1 MAAFSHASPN
11 SLTYQGRIIK
21 SDGTALEYAHVSF
34 LFEITNPTGSCVIYR
49 EQVDDV
55 NMVNSKGIF
64 DVPIGS
70 GTKLFPAAPTF
81 KMLDAFKNSLAHN
94 CSGGSTYTAASGDTR
109 LLKVQ
114 FHDGNGWKIISP
126 SNEIRSVPFSAYALS
141 AESLGDKV
149 VDDFMLKAGLP
160 TCAGGTFLTWNGTAL
175 TCAGIS
181 GANGGTVTDVT
192 SSNSYITIVN
202 STSTPALTLNV
213 GTSAGTVAA
222 GNDARF
228 SDARVPTGA
237 AAGDLDGTYPNPSV
251 AKLQGTAV
259 SNAAPANGNFLKFNG
274 TAWTP
279 SAIAQSDVSGLSATL
294 NSYMTDAEFSAAVA
308 NAGCAAHET
317 MYWNAVAGFSC
328 QAINVSLAG
337 DVGGTIGASSVN
349 KIKGVT
355 VDTTGLV
362 AGQVLKYDGTKWAP
376 AADNDANSG
385 GTVTNIATGTGL
397 SGGPITSTGTISLAN
412 TAVTPAAYGSTT
424 SVGTFTVDAQ
434 GRLTAASNAAIAFP
448 VTTVA
453 GRTGAVVL
461 DAADITS
468 GAGKYLTYRPNN
480 TACTDGQV
488 LKWVAANSRW
498 ECANDTDTDT
508 SSGGTVTNIATG
520 TGLSGGPI
528 TNTGTI
534 SLANTTVTPAVYG
547 STTAVGTFT
556 VDAQGRL
563 TAASNAAIAFP
574 VTTVAGRTGAVT
586 LDVGDVGN
594 GAGKYFVYRPNNT
607 ACTDGQV
614 LKWVAANNRWEC
626 GTDTDTSSG
635 GTVTNIAT
643 GTGLSGGPITAT
655 GTISL
660 ANTAVTPGG
669 YGSTTSVGTFTV
681 DAQGRLTAASNA
693 AIAFPVTT
701 VAGRTGAVVLDA
713 ADITSGAGKYLT
725 YRPNN
730 TACTDGQV
738 LKWVAANSRWECAND
753 TDTDT
758 SSGGTVTNIATG
770 TGLTGG
776 PITSTGTIA
785 LANTAVTA
793 GSYTRA
799 SITVDAQG
807 RLTAASSGAAINLA
821 SDVTGTLPIAN
832 GGTGAT
838 TAIAAFNGLSPL
850 TTKGDVLGNDGTNDV
865 RLPAGTNGQ
874 VLTADSA
881 QASGLKWATPTTGT
895 VTSVSGTA
903 PVQVATGTTT
913 PVISV
918 DPATTGARG
927 VVQVGSGI
935 AVSSGTISADPA
947 NFPSAVP
954 VTKGGTGATSI
965 TADRLLVSNG
975 TGTAVIPFTCAVGQT
990 ITFNASG
997 VMGCTSYSATSLF
1010 ANGGNSFGAAAT
1022 LGTNDN
1028 YGLNF
1033 ETNGTPRM
1041 TISNGGAVG
1050 IGTTSPSFN
1059 LDIQSSDAFQAR
1071 LWHSSDGQYD
1081 GSAMMM
1087 TRTRGSL
1094 ASNSAVT
1101 SGDTLGGFYFRAHD
1115 GTSTGTTNSA
1125 IEVSAGQNH
1134 TTSTRGSYMIFE
1146 TTING
1151 AASRSERM
1159 RLHSNG
1165 NVGIGQTSP
1174 SYKLHVGNNTDATNG
1189 IAVSGS
1195 SVTSLD
1201 LLNSSFGGL
1210 WIGVNFS
1217 GSAVNGIPAN
1227 GMGMSVGN
1235 SPIIFATGGTRAE
1248 RMRISNVGN
1257 VGIGVTNPAQK
1268 LDVSGGTIKAGS
1280 ATATSGSL
1288 ILVDNYSSGNLTTF
1302 GTEYSSGSPVIGYGV
1317 SAAGAVG
1324 SFVSS
1329 SSGANLY
1336 RAAINAGGF
1345 DGIRFYTSDLQTVTA
1360 GNAITVSERMRISNT
1375 GNVGIG
1381 TNNPSYPLHVSG
1393 TGYIHDGSSYLEF
1406 LSRSDSALNVNN
1418 SHATKRG
1425 LTIHHTNSASHIA
1438 QFYHCPGGT
1447 CTQKLY
1453 VDYTGNMWIA
1463 GTLTEASDARLKR
1476 DIQILPD
1483 SLEKI
1488 LGLTGYTYYWK
1499 DPVNKEKQIGL
1510 IAQEVEKVFPE
1521 AVRTDKDGS
1530 KSVAYQKLVAPV
1542 INSIKELYQIVIS
1555 ENKKQDREI
1564 ASLKENNA
1572 VLTHKVQ
1579 SLEEQNKAL
1588 KDAVCEVNPK
1598 AKVCRK

>member
-1 MAAFSHASPN
+1 MRNGTSLSSFLVLLFMAAFSHASPN

-34 LFEITNPTGSCVIYR
+34 LFEITNPTGTCVIYR

-55 NMVNSKGIF
+55 NMLNSKGVF

-70 GTKLFPAAPTF
+70 GTKLFPASPTF
-81 KMLDAFKNSLAHN
+81 KMLDSFKNSLAHN

-202 STSTPALTLNV
+202 GTSTPALTLNV

-294 NSYMTDAEFSAAVA
+294 SSYMTDAEFSAAVA

-528 TNTGTI
+528 TSTGTI

-626 GTDTDTSSG
+626 G
-635 GTVTNIAT
+635 
-643 GTGLSGGPITAT
+643 
-655 GTISL
+655 
-660 ANTAVTPGG
+660 
-669 YGSTTSVGTFTV
+669 
-681 DAQGRLTAASNA
+681 
-693 AIAFPVTT
+693 
-701 VAGRTGAVVLDA
+701 
-713 ADITSGAGKYLT
+713 
-725 YRPNN
+725 
-730 TACTDGQV
+730 
-738 LKWVAANSRWECAND
+738 

-1087 TRTRGSL
+1087 TRTRGTL

-1288 ILVDNYSSGNLTTF
+1288 ILVDNYSSGNLTTI

>member
-1 MAAFSHASPN
+1 MAVLGHSSPN

-34 LFEITNPTGSCVIYR
+34 LFEITNPTGTCVIYR

-81 KMLDAFKNSLAHN
+81 KMLDAFKNSVAHN

-141 AESLGDKV
+141 AETLGDKV

-202 STSTPALTLNV
+202 GTSTPALTLNV

-251 AKLQGTAV
+251 VKIQGTDV
-259 SNAAPANGNFLKFNG
+259 SNAAPASGNFLKFNG

-279 SAIAQSDVSGLSATL
+279 SAIAQSDVTGLSATL
-294 NSYMTDAEFSAAVA
+294 NSYMTDAEFSAAVT

-317 MYWNAVAGFSC
+317 MYWNAVSGFNC
-328 QAINVSLAG
+328 QPINVSLAG

-412 TAVTPAAYGSTT
+412 TTVTPAAYGSTT
-424 SVGTFTVDAQ
+424 AVGTFTVDAQ

-488 LKWVAANSRW
+488 LKWVTANNRW

-528 TNTGTI
+528 TSTGTI

-594 GAGKYFVYRPNNT
+594 GAGKYFV
-607 ACTDGQV
+607 
-614 LKWVAANNRWEC
+614 
-626 GTDTDTSSG
+626 
-635 GTVTNIAT
+635 
-643 GTGLSGGPITAT
+643 
-655 GTISL
+655 
-660 ANTAVTPGG
+660 
-669 YGSTTSVGTFTV
+669 
-681 DAQGRLTAASNA
+681 
-693 AIAFPVTT
+693 
-701 VAGRTGAVVLDA
+701 
-713 ADITSGAGKYLT
+713 

-1059 LDIQSSDAFQAR
+1059 LDIQSADAFQAR

-1087 TRTRGSL
+1087 TRTRGTL

-1288 ILVDNYSSGNLTTF
+1288 ILVDNYSSGNLTTI

-1564 ASLKENNA
+1564 ASLKEDNA
-1572 VLTHKVQ
+1572 VLTHKIQ

>member
-1 MAAFSHASPN
+1 MAAVSHGAPN

-21 SDGTALEYAHVSF
+21 SDGAALEYAHVSF
-34 LFEITNPTGSCVIYR
+34 LFEITNPTGTCVIYR

-55 NMVNSKGIF
+55 NMLNSKGVF

-70 GTKLFPAAPTF
+70 GTKLFPASPTF

-114 FHDGNGWKIISP
+114 FHDGNGWKVISP

-141 AESLGDKV
+141 AESLGDKI
-149 VDDFMLKAGLP
+149 VDDFLLKAGLP

-192 SSNSYITIVN
+192 SSNAYITIAN
-202 STSTPALTLNV
+202 GTSTPALTLNV
-213 GTSAGTVAA
+213 GTTAGTVAA

-228 SDARVPTGA
+228 SDARVPSGA

-251 AKLQGTAV
+251 AKIQGTAV
-259 SNAAPANGNFLKFNG
+259 SNAAPANGNFLKYNG

-279 SAIAQSDVSGLSATL
+279 SAIAQSDVTGLSATL
-294 NSYMTDAEFSAAVA
+294 NSYMTDAEFSAAVV

-362 AGQVLKYDGTKWAP
+362 AGQILKYDGTKWAP

-468 GAGKYLTYRPNN
+468 GAGKYLT
-480 TACTDGQV
+480 
-488 LKWVAANSRW
+488 
-498 ECANDTDTDT
+498 
-508 SSGGTVTNIATG
+508 
-520 TGLSGGPI
+520 
-528 TNTGTI
+528 
-534 SLANTTVTPAVYG
+534 
-547 STTAVGTFT
+547 
-556 VDAQGRL
+556 
-563 TAASNAAIAFP
+563 
-574 VTTVAGRTGAVT
+574 
-586 LDVGDVGN
+586 
-594 GAGKYFVYRPNNT
+594 YRPNNT

-850 TTKGDVLGNDGTNDV
+850 TTKGDVLANDGTNDV

-881 QASGLKWATPTTGT
+881 QASGLRWATPTVGT
-895 VTSVSGTA
+895 VTSVTGTA

-1059 LDIQSSDAFQAR
+1059 LDIQSADAFQAR

-1087 TRTRGSL
+1087 TRTRGTL

-1174 SYKLHVGNNTDATNG
+1174 SYKLHVGNNSDATNG

-1210 WIGVNFS
+1210 WLGVNFS
-1217 GSAVNGIPAN
+1217 GATVNGIPAN

-1235 SPIIFATGGTRAE
+1235 STIIFATGSTRTE
-1248 RMRISNVGN
+1248 RMRINNVGN
-1257 VGIGVTNPAQK
+1257 IGIGVTNPAQK
-1268 LDVSGGTIKAGS
+1268 LDLSGGAIRAG
-1280 ATATSGSL
+1280 TASSVSGSL
-1288 ILVDNYSSGNLTTF
+1288 LLVDNYSNGNITNI
-1302 GTEYSSGSPVIGYGV
+1302 GTEYSSGAPSIGYGV
-1317 SAAGAVG
+1317 YPAGSPG
-1324 SFVSS
+1324 SFLSS
-1329 SSGANLY
+1329 SSSAGLA
-1336 RAAINAGGF
+1336 RAAINVGGT
-1345 DGIRFYTSDLQTVTA
+1345 DGIRFYSSDVQTVTA
-1360 GNAITVSERMRISNT
+1360 ASAVTVSERMRIANN

-1381 TNNPSYPLHVSG
+1381 TNNPGYPLHVSG
-1393 TGYIHDGSSYLEF
+1393 TGYIHDGSSYLEL
-1406 LSRSDSALNVNN
+1406 LSRADSALNVNN
-1418 SHATKRG
+1418 NHATKRG
-1425 LTIHHTNSASHIA
+1425 FTIHQTNNAANIA
-1438 QFYHCPGGT
+1438 QFYYCPGGV
-1447 CTQKLY
+1447 CSQKFYL
-1453 VDYTGNMWIA
+1453 DTNGNMWIA
-1463 GTLTEASDARLKR
+1463 GNLTEASDARLKT

-1483 SLEKI
+1483 SLNKV
-1488 LGLTGYTYYWK
+1488 LGLNGYSYYWK
-1499 DPVNKEKQIGL
+1499 NPENKEKQIGL

-1530 KSVAYQKLVAPV
+1530 KSVAYQKLVAPL

-1572 VLTHKVQ
+1572 VLVHKVQ
-1579 SLEEQNKAL
+1579 SLEQQNQAL
-1588 KDAVCEVNPK
+1588 KDAICEVNPK

>member
-1 MAAFSHASPN
+1 MRNGTSLTSFLALLFMAAFSHASPN

-70 GTKLFPAAPTF
+70 GTKLFPATPTF

-294 NSYMTDAEFSAAVA
+294 SSYMTDAEFSAAVA

-317 MYWNAVAGFSC
+317 MYWNAVGGFNC
-328 QAINVSLAG
+328 QPINVSLAG

-528 TNTGTI
+528 TSTGTI

-643 GTGLSGGPITAT
+643 GTGL
-655 GTISL
+655 
-660 ANTAVTPGG
+660 
-669 YGSTTSVGTFTV
+669 
-681 DAQGRLTAASNA
+681 
-693 AIAFPVTT
+693 
-701 VAGRTGAVVLDA
+701 
-713 ADITSGAGKYLT
+713 
-725 YRPNN
+725 
-730 TACTDGQV
+730 
-738 LKWVAANSRWECAND
+738 
-753 TDTDT
+753 
-758 SSGGTVTNIATG
+758 
-770 TGLTGG
+770 TGG

-838 TAIAAFNGLSPL
+838 TAVAAFNGLSPL

-1087 TRTRGSL
+1087 TRTRGTL

>member
-294 NSYMTDAEFSAAVA
+294 SSYMTDTEFSAAVA

-643 GTGLSGGPITAT
+643 GTGL
-655 GTISL
+655 
-660 ANTAVTPGG
+660 
-669 YGSTTSVGTFTV
+669 
-681 DAQGRLTAASNA
+681 
-693 AIAFPVTT
+693 
-701 VAGRTGAVVLDA
+701 
-713 ADITSGAGKYLT
+713 
-725 YRPNN
+725 
-730 TACTDGQV
+730 
-738 LKWVAANSRWECAND
+738 
-753 TDTDT
+753 
-758 SSGGTVTNIATG
+758 
-770 TGLTGG
+770 TGG

-838 TAIAAFNGLSPL
+838 TAIAAFNILSPL

>member
-1 MAAFSHASPN
+1 MSFLALLFMAAVSHGAPN

-21 SDGTALEYAHVSF
+21 SDGAALEYAHVSF
-34 LFEITNPTGSCVIYR
+34 LFEITNPTGTCVIYR

-55 NMVNSKGIF
+55 NMLNSKGVF

-70 GTKLFPAAPTF
+70 GTKLFPASPTF

-114 FHDGNGWKIISP
+114 FHDGNGWKVISP

-141 AESLGDKV
+141 AESLGDKI
-149 VDDFMLKAGLP
+149 VDDFLLKAGLP

-192 SSNSYITIVN
+192 SSNAYITIAN
-202 STSTPALTLNV
+202 GTSTPALTLNV
-213 GTSAGTVAA
+213 GTTAGTVAA

-228 SDARVPTGA
+228 SDARVPSGA

-251 AKLQGTAV
+251 AKIQGTEV
-259 SNAAPANGNFLKFNG
+259 SNAAPANGNFLKYNG

-279 SAIAQSDVSGLSATL
+279 SAIAQSDVTGLSATL

-412 TAVTPAAYGSTT
+412 TAVTAASYGSTT
-424 SVGTFTVDAQ
+424 QVGTFTVDAQ

-453 GRTGAVVL
+453 GRTGAVVI

-468 GAGKYLTYRPNN
+468 AAGKYLTYRPNN

-528 TNTGTI
+528 TSTGTI

-594 GAGKYFVYRPNNT
+594 GAGKYFAYRPNNT

-614 LKWVAANNRWEC
+614 LKWIAANNRWEC

-643 GTGLSGGPITAT
+643 GTGLTGGPITA
-655 GTISL
+655 
-660 ANTAVTPGG
+660 
-669 YGSTTSVGTFTV
+669 
-681 DAQGRLTAASNA
+681 
-693 AIAFPVTT
+693 
-701 VAGRTGAVVLDA
+701 
-713 ADITSGAGKYLT
+713 
-725 YRPNN
+725 
-730 TACTDGQV
+730 
-738 LKWVAANSRWECAND
+738 
-753 TDTDT
+753 
-758 SSGGTVTNIATG
+758 
-770 TGLTGG
+770 
-776 PITSTGTIA
+776 TGTIA

-850 TTKGDVLGNDGTNDV
+850 TAKGDVLANDGTNDV

-881 QASGLKWATPTTGT
+881 QASGLRWATPTVGT
-895 VTSVSGTA
+895 VTSVTGTS

-954 VTKGGTGATSI
+954 VPKGGTGATSL

-1022 LGTNDN
+1022 LGTNDD

-1033 ETNGTPRM
+1033 ETNGSPRM

-1059 LDIQSSDAFQAR
+1059 LDIQSADAFQAR
-1071 LWHSSDGQYD
+1071 LWHSSGGQYD
-1081 GSAMMM
+1081 GAAMMM
-1087 TRTRGSL
+1087 TRTRGTL

-1174 SYKLHVGNNTDATNG
+1174 SYKLHVGNNSDATNG

-1210 WIGVNFS
+1210 WLGVNFS

-1248 RMRISNVGN
+1248 RMRITNVGT
-1257 VGIGVTNPAQK
+1257 VGIGVTNPAQR
-1268 LDVSGGTIKAGS
+1268 LDISGGAIRAG
-1280 ATATSGSL
+1280 TASSVSGSL
-1288 ILVDNYSSGNLTTF
+1288 LLVDNYSNGNITNI
-1302 GTEYSSGSPVIGYGV
+1302 GTEYSSGAPSIGYGV
-1317 SAAGAVG
+1317 YPAGSPG
-1324 SFVSS
+1324 SFLSS
-1329 SSGANLY
+1329 SSSAGLA
-1336 RAAINAGGF
+1336 RAAINVGGT
-1345 DGIRFYTSDLQTVTA
+1345 DGIRFYSSDVQTVTA
-1360 GNAITVSERMRISNT
+1360 ASAVTVSERMRIANN

-1381 TNNPSYPLHVSG
+1381 TNNPGYPLHVSG
-1393 TGYIHDGSSYLEF
+1393 TGYIHDGSSYLEL
-1406 LSRSDSALNVNN
+1406 LSRADSALNVNN
-1418 SHATKRG
+1418 NHATKRG
-1425 LTIHHTNSASHIA
+1425 FTIHQTNNASNIA
-1438 QFYHCPGGT
+1438 QFYYCPGGV
-1447 CTQKLY
+1447 CSQKFYL
-1453 VDYTGNMWIA
+1453 DTTGNIWIA
-1463 GTLTEASDARLKR
+1463 GNLTEASDARLKT

-1483 SLEKI
+1483 SLNKV
-1488 LGLTGYTYYWK
+1488 LGLNGYSYYWK
-1499 DPVNKEKQIGL
+1499 NPENKEKQIGL

-1530 KSVAYQKLVAPV
+1530 KSVAYQKLVAPL

-1572 VLTHKVQ
+1572 VLVHKVQ
-1579 SLEEQNKAL
+1579 SLEQQNQAL
-1588 KDAVCEVNPK
+1588 KDAICEVNPT

>member
-1 MAAFSHASPN
+1 MAAVSHGSPN

-34 LFEITNPTGSCVIYR
+34 LFEITNPTGTCVIYR

-55 NMVNSKGIF
+55 NMLNSKGVF

-70 GTKLFPAAPTF
+70 GTKLFPASPTF

-114 FHDGNGWKIISP
+114 FHDGVGWKVISP

-141 AESLGDKV
+141 AESLGDKI
-149 VDDFMLKAGLP
+149 VDDFLLKAGLP

-192 SSNSYITIVN
+192 SSNAYITIAN
-202 STSTPALTLNV
+202 GTSTPALTLNV
-213 GTSAGTVAA
+213 GTTAGTVAA

-228 SDARVPTGA
+228 SDARAPSGA

-251 AKLQGTAV
+251 AKIQGTAV
-259 SNAAPANGNFLKFNG
+259 SNAAPASGNFLKYNG

-279 SAIAQSDVSGLSATL
+279 SAIAQSDVTGLAATL
-294 NSYMTDAEFSAAVA
+294 NAYMTDAEFSAAVA

-328 QAINVSLAG
+328 QPINVSLAG

-376 AADNDANSG
+376 AADNNDNSG

-397 SGGPITSTGTISLAN
+397 SGGPITATGTISLAN
-412 TAVTPAAYGSTT
+412 TAVTAASYGSTT
-424 SVGTFTVDAQ
+424 QVGTFTVDAQ
-434 GRLTAASNAAIAFP
+434 GRLTAASNA
-448 VTTVA
+448 
-453 GRTGAVVL
+453 
-461 DAADITS
+461 
-468 GAGKYLTYRPNN
+468 N
-480 TACTDGQV
+480 
-488 LKWVAANSRW
+488 
-498 ECANDTDTDT
+498 
-508 SSGGTVTNIATG
+508 
-520 TGLSGGPI
+520 
-528 TNTGTI
+528 
-534 SLANTTVTPAVYG
+534 
-547 STTAVGTFT
+547 
-556 VDAQGRL
+556 
-563 TAASNAAIAFP
+563 IAFP

-594 GAGKYFVYRPNNT
+594 GAGKYFIYRPNNT

-614 LKWVAANNRWEC
+614 LKWVTANNRWEC

-643 GTGLSGGPITAT
+643 GTGLSGGPISST
-655 GTISL
+655 GTIS
-660 ANTAVTPGG
+660 
-669 YGSTTSVGTFTV
+669 
-681 DAQGRLTAASNA
+681 
-693 AIAFPVTT
+693 
-701 VAGRTGAVVLDA
+701 
-713 ADITSGAGKYLT
+713 
-725 YRPNN
+725 
-730 TACTDGQV
+730 
-738 LKWVAANSRWECAND
+738 
-753 TDTDT
+753 
-758 SSGGTVTNIATG
+758 
-770 TGLTGG
+770 
-776 PITSTGTIA
+776 

-832 GGTGAT
+832 GGTGTT
-838 TAIAAFNGLSPL
+838 TALGAFNALSPL
-850 TTKGDVLGNDGTNDV
+850 TSKGDILVRDATNNI

-881 QASGLKWATPTTGT
+881 VTAGVKWATPTTGT

-918 DPATTGARG
+918 DNATTSTKGI
-927 VVQVGSGI
+927 VQVGSGI

-1033 ETNGTPRM
+1033 ETNGSPRM

-1087 TRTRGSL
+1087 TRTRGTL

-1134 TTSTRGSYMIFE
+1134 TTSTRGTYMIFE
-1146 TTING
+1146 TTVNG

-1210 WIGVNFS
+1210 WLGVNFS
-1217 GSAVNGIPAN
+1217 GAAVNGIPAN

-1235 SPIIFATGGTRAE
+1235 SNIIFATGGTRAE

-1288 ILVDNYSSGNLTTF
+1288 ILVDNYSSGNLTNI
-1302 GTEYSSGSPVIGYGV
+1302 GTEFSSGAPSIGYGV
-1317 SAAGAVG
+1317 YPSGALG
-1324 SFVSS
+1324 SFLSS
-1329 SSGANLY
+1329 SSSTNLF
-1336 RAAINAGGF
+1336 RAAINVGGS
-1345 DGIRFYTSDLQTVTA
+1345 DGIRFYTGAQQTVTA
-1360 GNAITVSERMRISNT
+1360 GSAATTAEVMRISNA

-1381 TNNPSYPLHVSG
+1381 TNNPAYPLHVSG
-1393 TGYIHDGSSYLEF
+1393 TGYIHDGSSYVEL
-1406 LSRSDSALNVNN
+1406 LSRSDSALNINN
-1418 SHATKRG
+1418 NHATKRG
-1425 LTIHHTNSASHIA
+1425 LTVHHGNSASHIA
-1438 QFYHCPGGT
+1438 QFYHCPSGT
-1447 CTQKLY
+1447 CTQKFY
-1453 VDYTGNMWIA
+1453 VDYNGNMWIA
-1463 GTLTEASDARLKR
+1463 GNLTEASDARLKT

-1483 SLEKI
+1483 SLQKV
-1488 LGLTGYTYYWK
+1488 LGLNGYSYYWK
-1499 DPVNKEKQIGL
+1499 NPENKEKQIGL

-1521 AVRTDKDGS
+1521 VVRTDKDGT
-1530 KSVAYQKLVAPV
+1530 KSVAYQKLVAPI

-1572 VLTHKVQ
+1572 VLVHKVQ

>member
-1 MAAFSHASPN
+1 MAAVSHGAPN

-21 SDGTALEYAHVSF
+21 SDGAALEYAHVSF
-34 LFEITNPTGSCVIYR
+34 LFEITNPTGTCVIYR

-55 NMVNSKGIF
+55 NMLNSKGVF

-70 GTKLFPAAPTF
+70 GTKLFPASPTF

-114 FHDGNGWKIISP
+114 FHDGNGWKVISP

-141 AESLGDKV
+141 AESLGDKI
-149 VDDFMLKAGLP
+149 VDDFLLKAGLP

-192 SSNSYITIVN
+192 SSNAYITIAN
-202 STSTPALTLNV
+202 GTSTPALTLNV
-213 GTSAGTVAA
+213 GTTAGTVAA

-228 SDARVPTGA
+228 SDARVPSGA

-251 AKLQGTAV
+251 AKIQGTAV
-259 SNAAPANGNFLKFNG
+259 SNAAPANGNFLKYNG

-279 SAIAQSDVSGLSATL
+279 SAIAQSDVTGLSATL

-412 TAVTPAAYGSTT
+412 T
-424 SVGTFTVDAQ
+424 
-434 GRLTAASNAAIAFP
+434 
-448 VTTVA
+448 
-453 GRTGAVVL
+453 
-461 DAADITS
+461 
-468 GAGKYLTYRPNN
+468 
-480 TACTDGQV
+480 
-488 LKWVAANSRW
+488 
-498 ECANDTDTDT
+498 
-508 SSGGTVTNIATG
+508 
-520 TGLSGGPI
+520 
-528 TNTGTI
+528 
-534 SLANTTVTPAVYG
+534 TVTPAVYG
-547 STTAVGTFT
+547 STTSVATFT

-850 TTKGDVLGNDGTNDV
+850 TTKGDVLANDGTNDV

-881 QASGLKWATPTTGT
+881 QASGLRWATPTVGT
-895 VTSVSGTA
+895 VTSVTGTA

-1059 LDIQSSDAFQAR
+1059 LDIQSADAFQAR

-1087 TRTRGSL
+1087 TRTRGTL

-1174 SYKLHVGNNTDATNG
+1174 SYKLHVGNNSDATNG

-1201 LLNSSFGGL
+1201 LLNSSFGGIWL
-1210 WIGVNFS
+1210 GVNFS
-1217 GSAVNGIPAN
+1217 GSTVNGIPTN

-1248 RMRISNVGN
+1248 RMRITNVGT
-1257 VGIGVTNPAQK
+1257 VGIGVTNPAQR
-1268 LDVSGGTIKAGS
+1268 LDISGGAIRAG
-1280 ATATSGSL
+1280 TASSVSGSL
-1288 ILVDNYSSGNLTTF
+1288 LLVDNYSNGNITNI
-1302 GTEYSSGSPVIGYGV
+1302 GTEYSSGAPSIGYGV
-1317 SAAGAVG
+1317 YPAGSPG
-1324 SFVSS
+1324 SFLSS
-1329 SSGANLY
+1329 SSSAGLA
-1336 RAAINAGGF
+1336 RAAINVGGT
-1345 DGIRFYTSDLQTVTA
+1345 DGIRFYSSDVQTVTA
-1360 GNAITVSERMRISNT
+1360 ASAVTVSERMRIANN

-1381 TNNPSYPLHVSG
+1381 TNNPGYPLHVSG
-1393 TGYIHDGSSYLEF
+1393 TGYIHDGSSYLEL
-1406 LSRSDSALNVNN
+1406 LSRADSALNVNN
-1418 SHATKRG
+1418 NHATKRG
-1425 LTIHHTNSASHIA
+1425 FTIHQTNNASNIA
-1438 QFYHCPGGT
+1438 QFYYCPGGV
-1447 CTQKLY
+1447 CSQKFYL
-1453 VDYTGNMWIA
+1453 DTTGNIWIA
-1463 GTLTEASDARLKR
+1463 GNLTEASDARLKT

-1483 SLEKI
+1483 SLNKV
-1488 LGLTGYTYYWK
+1488 LGLNGYSYYWK
-1499 DPVNKEKQIGL
+1499 NPENKEKQIGL

-1530 KSVAYQKLVAPV
+1530 KSVAYQKLVAPL

-1572 VLTHKVQ
+1572 VLVHKVQ
-1579 SLEEQNKAL
+1579 SLEQQNQAL
-1588 KDAVCEVNPK
+1588 KDAICEVNPK